1 VSPSFEQK
9 AKHRLRVEKRD
20 DLCWPFALSVP
31 RKALLA
37 WYLRHRRALPWRLLW
52 AETKDPFVVWVSEI
66 MLQQTVI
73 KAVIP
78 VYARF
83 LQLFPDLRTFA
94 AASEQDV
101 RQAVRGLGYYRRFAF
116 MHKAAQELVSSG
128 GDWPTTFAGWL
139 ALPGVG
145 DYTASAV
152 SSIAFNVPAAV
163 VDGNVERVFCRLLD
177 LREPPNAPALK
188 RAFQGMA
195 TELLD
200 EKNPGDFN
208 QALMELGQ
216 TVCTISQPGCNAC
229 PIKSVCLAYARDSQS
244 LAPAAKLK
252 GPPPMSVRMKLIL
265 LRQGTMIGLVDR
277 PRQARFLGSTS
288 GFVTLL
294 ETADGEV
301 LGDGWSGTS
310 VHAKLHKLSL
320 KKGEILG
327 SIRHSITHHRIQAEV
342 LLVDGETAGLAVTW
356 LAAVDVERHLISN
369 LDRKAWTL
377 TRSILGHRDTK
388 RDKSS
393 PGARKAKPNT
403 ALFAD

>member
-1 VSPSFEQK
+1 MSPSFEQK
-9 AKHRLRVEKRD
+9 AKRRLRVEKRD
-20 DLCWPFALSVP
+20 DLCWPFALAAP

-37 WYLRHRRALPWRLLW
+37 WYLRHRRALPWRILW
-52 AETKDPFVVWVSEI
+52 TDTKDPFVVWVSEI

-116 MHKAAQELVSSG
+116 MHKAAQELASSG
-128 GDWPTTFAGWL
+128 GVWPTTFAGWRS
-139 ALPGVG
+139 LPGVG

-188 RAFQGMA
+188 RAFQDMA
-195 TELLD
+195 KELLD

-216 TVCTISQPGCNAC
+216 TVCTVSQPGCNAC

-252 GPPPMSVRMKLIL
+252 GPPPTSVRMKLIL
-265 LRQGTMIGLVDR
+265 LRQGNMIGLVER
-277 PRQARFLGSTS
+277 PKQARFLGSTA

-294 ETADGEV
+294 ETADGEAI
-301 LGDGWSGTS
+301 GDGWSGAP
-310 VHAKLHKLSL
+310 VHARLHKLSL

-342 LLVDGETAGLAVTW
+342 QLVEGDTDGLPVTW
-356 LAAVDVERHLISN
+356 LADADVERHLISN
-369 LDRKAWTL
+369 LDRKAWML
-377 TRSILGHRDTK
+377 TRSTLGHRVTK
-388 RDKSS
+388 RDNSTLAAGKV
-393 PGARKAKPNT
+393 KPN
-403 ALFAD
+403 AQLFAD

>member
-1 VSPSFEQK
+1 MSPSFEQK
-9 AKHRLRVEKRD
+9 AKPRLRAEKRD
-20 DLCWPFALSVP
+20 DLCWPFALPAP

-52 AETKDPFVVWVSEI
+52 AETQDPFVVWVSEI

-83 LQLFPDLRTFA
+83 LQQFPDLKTFA
-94 AASEQDV
+94 AASEHEV

-116 MHKAAQELVSSG
+116 MHKAAKELASSG
-128 GDWPTTFAGWL
+128 GDWPTSYAGWRV
-139 ALPGVG
+139 LPGVG

-188 RAFQGMA
+188 RSFQGMA
-195 TELLD
+195 KELLD

-216 TVCTISQPGCNAC
+216 TVCTVSQPACNAC
-229 PIKSVCLAYARDSQS
+229 PITSVCLAYARDSQS

-252 GPPPMSVRMKLIL
+252 GPSPMNIRMKLL
-265 LRQGTMIGLVDR
+265 MLRQSKKIGLVER
-277 PRQARFLGSTS
+277 PKQAKFLGSTA

-294 ETADGEV
+294 ETSDGEV
-301 LGDGWSGTS
+301 LGDGWANHSGL
-310 VHAKLHKLSL
+310 AKLCKLSV
-320 KKGEILG
+320 KNAEIVG

-342 LLVDGETAGLAVTW
+342 QLIEAETVGLPVTW
-356 LAAVDVERHLISN
+356 LTDVDVEQHLISN
-369 LDRKAWTL
+369 LDRKAWML
-377 TRSILGHRDTK
+377 TRSIFGHRDTK
-388 RDKSS
+388 RDNS
-393 PGARKAKPNT
+393 KAT
-403 ALFAD
+403 GRTV

>member
-1 VSPSFEQK
+1 
-9 AKHRLRVEKRD
+9 
-20 DLCWPFALSVP
+20 
-31 RKALLA
+31 
-37 WYLRHRRALPWRLLW
+37 
-52 AETKDPFVVWVSEI
+52 

-116 MHKAAQELVSSG
+116 MHKAAQQLASSG
-128 GDWPTTFAGWL
+128 SDWPTTFAGWR

-152 SSIAFNVPAAV
+152 SSIAFNEPAAV

-188 RAFQGMA
+188 RAFQVMA
-195 TELLD
+195 KELLD

-216 TVCTISQPGCNAC
+216 TVCTVSQPGCKAC

-265 LRQGTMIGLVDR
+265 LRQGNMIGLVER
-277 PRQARFLGSTS
+277 PKQARFLGSTA

-301 LGDGWSGTS
+301 LGDGWSGAP

-342 LLVDGETAGLAVTW
+342 QLVDGETAGLPVTW

-377 TRSILGHRDTK
+377 TRSILSHKDTK

-393 PGARKAKPNT
+393 PGARKSKPNV